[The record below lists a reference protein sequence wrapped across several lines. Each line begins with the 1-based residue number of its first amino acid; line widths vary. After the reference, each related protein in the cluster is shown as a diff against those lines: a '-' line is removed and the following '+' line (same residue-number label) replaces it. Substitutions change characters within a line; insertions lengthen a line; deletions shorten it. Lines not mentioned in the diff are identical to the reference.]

1 MNFSPSIA
9 YPHPVLC
16 PSDISDD
23 YPNATFEITNRDDMV
38 KVNELD
44 STAAKISCQFQ
55 LDDDF
60 MKSLIDEGKAAYGL
74 EVSCTR
80 TLYRKSFSSR
90 APLIETEIPRGS
102 LYGRV
107 QILTY
112 IAATQ
117 DIPNFQGGDSWH
129 EDYNNISFNLEKGTL
144 LAADMPFSYTA
155 GNSPESEMS
164 AIFMVD
170 EKDSTED
177 YIEVFLDAEKVV
189 IYMSQEAKRNY
200 EKMEDLATRSPSAY
214 FLISGVFLPALMQT
228 ISVARRSPEDYCER
242 RWFVAINDKLTA
254 CEMPNLEETTEYTVL
269 EEAQFLFEA
278 PFVGLLNACE
288 RVLT

>member
-1 MNFSPSIA
+1 MKFSPAIT

-16 PSDISDD
+16 PSDVSDD
-23 YPNATFEITNRDDMV
+23 YPRTTFEIVNRDNMV

-44 STAAKISCQFQ
+44 STAAKIFCQFQ
-55 LDDDF
+55 LNDNF
-60 MKSLIDEGKAAYGL
+60 VKSLINEEKAAYGL

-80 TLYRKSFSSR
+80 TLYRKSFSSQT
-90 APLIETEIPRGS
+90 PLIETEIPRGS

-107 QILTY
+107 HIHAY
-112 IAATQ
+112 IVATQ

-129 EDYNNISFNLEKGTL
+129 EDYNNISFNIKKGAL

-177 YIEVFLDAEKVV
+177 HIEVFLDAEKVV

-200 EKMEDLATRSPSAY
+200 EKIEDLATRSPSAY

-228 ISVARRSPEDYCER
+228 ISIARLSPKDYFER
-242 RWFVAINDKLTA
+242 RWFLAIDDKLTA
-254 CEMPNLEETTEYTVL
+254 YGMPNLEETTKYTAL

-288 RVLT
+288 GVLK